1 MCDFMGKRKQKY
13 KYLGQGY
20 PDYELLFDG
29 ITSELEK
36 LYQHLWDKRKES
48 PMLRSMGK
56 QVKTAWMLW
65 KLGTEDVFR
74 GETLM
79 HYTNQHDFEY
89 RQHKEIYVNSG
100 NEYRFRDSLYRHHPQ
115 YNEGDDSF
123 YNNTLDEWLQDIRRA
138 KASKLMMPYLSRTL
152 MNWRDGST
160 LYYNGILTAMNTQ
173 LIEIRDFLKYG
184 KTWADHRETL
194 RDLED
199 AISLLADVQSH
210 IDKPDERD
218 AWDALFSL
226 IERKYRWWYD

>member
-1 MCDFMGKRKQKY
+1 
-13 KYLGQGY
+13 
-20 PDYELLFDG
+20 
-29 ITSELEK
+29 
-36 LYQHLWDKRKES
+36 
-48 PMLRSMGK
+48 
-56 QVKTAWMLW
+56 
-65 KLGTEDVFR
+65 
-74 GETLM
+74 
-79 HYTNQHDFEY
+79 
-89 RQHKEIYVNSG
+89 
-100 NEYRFRDSLYRHHPQ
+100 
-115 YNEGDDSF
+115 
-123 YNNTLDEWLQDIRRA
+123 
-138 KASKLMMPYLSRTL
+138 

>member
-79 HYTNQHDFEY
+79 HYT
-89 RQHKEIYVNSG
+89 
-100 NEYRFRDSLYRHHPQ
+100 
-115 YNEGDDSF
+115 
-123 YNNTLDEWLQDIRRA
+123 IR
-138 KASKLMMPYLSRTL
+138 
-152 MNWRDGST
+152 
-160 LYYNGILTAMNTQ
+160 
-173 LIEIRDFLKYG
+173 
-184 KTWADHRETL
+184 
-194 RDLED
+194 
-199 AISLLADVQSH
+199 
-210 IDKPDERD
+210 
-218 AWDALFSL
+218 
-226 IERKYRWWYD
+226 